1 MDTSELLAVEE
12 IKFAESKLKPV
23 LNGLNGVL
31 KGKPDI
37 VQKLV
42 IAFLCQGHLLLEGLP
57 GLGKTELVKGFA
69 KLVSLDFNRIQ
80 FTPDLMPSDI
90 TGTLIMQEKNG
101 SRQMEFQKGPIFTNV
116 LLADE
121 INRAS
126 PKTQAALLEAM
137 AERQVSVLGRHHT
150 LEEPFIVLA
159 TQNPLEMEGTYPL
172 PEAQL
177 DRFLFKLE
185 MKEVSADI
193 LEEIIS
199 ERSGSVVTKLE
210 ALLVLDDCRRLI
222 QMVKNIYLPKEVARY
237 IARLVANTS
246 PLCEKPIEK
255 VKNYLHFGCSPR
267 AAIGISLAAKALA
280 LLQGRPS
287 VGFEDVKFVACD
299 VLSHRMLLN
308 YQAGLDRV
316 RGREVAQAVLDQ
328 TSELKNEFLSK
339 V

>member
-1 MDTSELLAVEE
+1 MLAAEEL
-12 IKFAESKLKPV
+12 KFAESKLKPV
-23 LNGLNGVL
+23 LTSLNGVL

-37 VQKLV
+37 VQKLL
-42 IAFLCQGHLLLEGLP
+42 IAFLSQGHLLLEGLP

-69 KLVSLDFNRIQ
+69 KLVNLGFNRIQ

-90 TGTLIMQEKNG
+90 TGTLIMQEKDG
-101 SRQMEFQKGPIFTNV
+101 ARHMEFQKGPIFTNV

-137 AERQVSVLGRHHT
+137 AERQVSVLGRHHV
-150 LEEPFIVLA
+150 LEGPFIVLA

-185 MKEVSADI
+185 MKEVSADVLEQI
-193 LEEIIS
+193 LI
-199 ERSGSVVTKLE
+199 ERSGTKENTLTTLLSV
-210 ALLVLDDCRRLI
+210 DDCRRLI

-237 IARLVANTS
+237 VARLVANTS
-246 PLCEKPIEK
+246 PLLEKPIEK

-267 AAIGISLAAKALA
+267 AAIGITMAAKALA

-299 VLSHRMLLN
+299 VLAHRMLLN

-316 RGREVAQAVLDQ
+316 RGRDIAQVVLEQ
-328 TSELKNEFLSK
+328 TGELQNDFLSK

>member
-1 MDTSELLAVEE
+1 MSTNELLAVEE

-23 LNGLNGVL
+23 IHDLNQVL

-37 VQKLV
+37 VQKLM

-57 GLGKTELVKGFA
+57 GLGKTELVKGFS
-69 KLVSLDFNRIQ
+69 KLVNLSFKRIQ

-90 TGTLIMQEKNG
+90 TGTLVMQEKNG
-101 SRQMEFQKGPIFTNV
+101 VREMEFQKGPIFTNV

-137 AERQVSVLGRHHT
+137 AERQVSVLGRHHI
-150 LEEPFIVLA
+150 LDEPFIVLA

-185 MKEVSADI
+185 MKEVPAEV
-193 LEEIIS
+193 LEQIIT
-199 ERSGSVVTKLE
+199 ERTRSSVNQL
-210 ALLVLDDCRRLI
+210 AQHLVLEDCLRLI

-237 IARLVANTS
+237 VARLVANTS
-246 PLCEKPIEK
+246 PLVDKPVEK
-255 VKNYLHFGCSPR
+255 VKNYLHYGCSPR
-267 AAIGISLAAKALA
+267 AAIGITMAAKALA

-287 VGFEDVKFVACD
+287 VGFEDVKSVACD

-308 YQAGLDRV
+308 YQAGLDRIK
-316 RGREVAQAVLDQ
+316 GRDVAQAVLDH
-328 TSELKNEFLSK
+328 TSELQNEFLSK